1 LKKCQEEFYNPNET
15 SIQFPFLM
23 DEDEKSIRLREIK
36 YGNITLIG
44 EFYILNQINIK
55 IISECVDF
63 LIFKDKINDTNIR
76 TLCEL
81 TKKISKKIYYED
93 NSLLMKII
101 NSLEDL

>member
-1 LKKCQEEFYNPNET
+1 
-15 SIQFPFLM
+15 M

-101 NSLEDL
+101 NSIEDL